1 MSAYTLPFEKPIT
14 ELENKLREL
23 RTFSEDQEIDVS
35 LEIQRMQK
43 KIEETRRNIY
53 SELSAWQKVQVA
65 RHPLRPY
72 TLDYI
77 HAMTTDF
84 RELHGDRIH
93 RDDRAIIGGF
103 AKLDG
108 RPVMIIGTQKG
119 RDTKSNLECNFGC
132 AYPEGYRKALRL
144 MKLAAKFN
152 TPIITL
158 IDTPGAFPGIES
170 EERHIAEAIA
180 VNLREM
186 FKLRTPIIVAIIGEG
201 GSGGA
206 LGIGVGDRILI
217 LENAYYSVISPEGCA
232 AILWKDRTYA
242 DKAAEALKLTA
253 PDLIESGLAD
263 EIVQEPYGGAHADPN
278 EMTGNLKKVLVAK
291 VAELSKIPVEQLLE
305 QRYQKFRH
313 MGELGIDESGT
324 FAPSE
329 PEVDP
334 AETPAEI
341 EEPVDEVDED
351 EETEREAKEPKK
363 DMDTD
368 DADETKS

>member
-1 MSAYTLPFEKPIT
+1 MAAFTLPFEKPIV
-14 ELENKLREL
+14 ELEAKLREL
-23 RTFSEDQEIDVS
+23 RSFSENQEIDVS
-35 LEIQRMQK
+35 LEVQRMQQ
-43 KIEETRRNIY
+43 KIEDTRKKIY
-53 SELSAWQKVQVA
+53 SELTAWQKVQVA

-77 HAMTTDF
+77 REMTTDF
-84 RELHGDRIH
+84 QELHGDRIH

-103 AKLDG
+103 AKIDG
-108 RPVMIIGTQKG
+108 QPVMIIGTQKG

-152 TPIITL
+152 VPIVTL

-186 FKLRTPIIVAIIGEG
+186 FSLQVPIVVTIIGEG

-217 LENAYYSVISPEGCA
+217 LQNAYYSVISPEGCA

-242 DKAAEALKLTA
+242 DKAAEALKLSA
-253 PDLIESGLAD
+253 PDLIKSGLAD
-263 EIVQEPYGGAHADPN
+263 EMIEEPHGGAHADPK
-278 EMTGNLKKVLVAK
+278 EMARLLKTAILRNLNKLKETSIEA
-291 VAELSKIPVEQLLE
+291 LLE
-305 QRYQKFRH
+305 QRYQKFRA
-313 MGELGIDESGT
+313 MGEFGVDQDGS
-324 FAPSE
+324 FSPSE
-329 PEVDP
+329 PQDD
-334 AETPAEI
+334 ATETVAEI
-341 EEPVDEVDED
+341 EEPVEPEEPEED
-351 EETEREAKEPKK
+351 LAEAS
-363 DMDTD
+363 DTSQN
-368 DADETKS
+368 AESTETKNKD

>member
-1 MSAYTLPFEKPIT
+1 MATYTLPFEKPIL
-14 ELENKLREL
+14 ELESKLKEL
-23 RTFSEDQEIDVS
+23 RSFSENQEIDVS
-35 LEIQRMQK
+35 LEIQRMQA
-43 KIEETRRNIY
+43 KIEETKRSVY
-53 SELSAWQKVQVA
+53 SDLTAWQKVQVA

-77 HAMTTDF
+77 NQITTDF
-84 RELHGDRIH
+84 QELHGDRIH

-108 RPVMIIGTQKG
+108 QPVMIIGTQKG

-144 MKLAAKFN
+144 MKLAAKFRV
-152 TPIITL
+152 PIITL

-186 FKLRTPIIVAIIGEG
+186 FALATPIIVTIIGEG

-217 LENAYYSVISPEGCA
+217 LQNAYYSVISPEGCA

-253 PDLIESGLAD
+253 PDLMKAGLAD
-263 EIVQEPYGGAHADPN
+263 EVVPEPYGGAHADPQA
-278 EMTGNLKKVLVAK
+278 MAALLKESLLKHL
-291 VAELSKIPVEQLLE
+291 AELRQLPVADLLE
-305 QRYQKFRH
+305 QRYQKFRA
-313 MGELGIDESGT
+313 MGE
-324 FAPSE
+324 FARE
-329 PEVDP
+329 PAVEAPVP
-334 AETPAEI
+334 AEEAA
-341 EEPVDEVDED
+341 D
-351 EETEREAKEPKK
+351 EESDAEPA
-363 DMDTD
+363 T
-368 DADETKS
+368 T